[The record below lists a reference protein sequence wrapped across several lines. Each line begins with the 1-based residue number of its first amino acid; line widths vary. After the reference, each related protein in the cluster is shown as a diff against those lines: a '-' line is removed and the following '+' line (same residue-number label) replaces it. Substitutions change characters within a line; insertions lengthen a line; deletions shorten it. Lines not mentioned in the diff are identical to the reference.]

1 MRHARVYPVLPST
14 TESDMSTSIPIRVLI
29 LEDNSADAQLMM
41 RELRKAGLDPSAE
54 IVDTER
60 EFSDGLS
67 PQLDLILCDHALP
80 QFNSKQALAML
91 RARGFD
97 VPFIIVSGA
106 ISEENAVEAMQ
117 NGADD
122 YLIKDRIQR
131 LGPATLRA
139 IDHRRMRAELR
150 RAEGAF
156 REMDER
162 FVRLAQKIKN
172 LS

>member
-1 MRHARVYPVLPST
+1 MRHALVYLVVAPI

-80 QFNSKQALAML
+80 QFNSKQALRCYVRGALMCPSL
-91 RARGFD
+91 SSPARF
-97 VPFIIVSGA
+97 P
-106 ISEENAVEAMQ
+106 
-117 NGADD
+117 
-122 YLIKDRIQR
+122 
-131 LGPATLRA
+131 
-139 IDHRRMRAELR
+139 RRTRWKPCKAGRMT
-150 RAEGAF
+150 
-156 REMDER
+156 
-162 FVRLAQKIKN
+162 I
-172 LS
+172 